1 MSAARHADVLFVKE
15 KPGGDNDLAAFC
27 RRESIPHILFEDFS
41 HALRS
46 VSAIVEGKKTA
57 KEALAEGKAG
67 RGGLGD
73 SPAPVGGED
82 RAWRGGVEGSS

>member
-1 MSAARHADVLFVKE
+1 MPCDCNLPDMSAARHADVLYVKQ
-15 KPGGDNDLAAFC
+15 KAGGDNDLAAFC

-57 KEALAEGKAG
+57 KEALAEGKA
-67 RGGLGD
+67 
-73 SPAPVGGED
+73 
-82 RAWRGGVEGSS
+82 